1 MFLLGYVA
9 GILEY
14 FLLQK
19 GFVLACYGFYTL
31 VIFLHALYLTKNIAI
46 AAQAIITT
54 YIQMFSY
61 GYGFLESWVKLN
73 VLKMK
78 PEDAFP
84 KHFHQ
89 K

>member
-1 MFLLGYVA
+1 MLR
-9 GILEY
+9 
-14 FLLQK
+14 
-19 GFVLACYGFYTL
+19 FYTL

-73 VLKMK
+73 VLK
-78 PEDAFP
+78 
-84 KHFHQ
+84 
-89 K
+89 